1 MADAGSFFD
10 MEDVKA
16 TFEIYSE
23 LPGSGTMA
31 YMGQDEMVVWLGVLG
46 VESSLAL
53 LGPLYSR
60 SGILKDEPISW
71 EQLLYILKGHEVCH
85 NVVASEDK
93 ITCDGDNA
101 VVSEEQMTCDG
112 DTAFVS

>member
-31 YMGQDEMVVWLGVLG
+31 YMGAG
-46 VESSLAL
+46 
-53 LGPLYSR
+53 
-60 SGILKDEPISW
+60 
-71 EQLLYILKGHEVCH
+71 
-85 NVVASEDK
+85 
-93 ITCDGDNA
+93 
-101 VVSEEQMTCDG
+101 
-112 DTAFVS
+112 